1 MQQPQI
7 TIGLTFTEY
16 VNGTMIK
23 LWEVEREITRGIY
36 SCIPLDEEYKCQ
48 FSEEEIL
55 KLIHTKIEKL

>member
-23 LWEVEREITRGIY
+23 FWEVEREIARGIY
-36 SCIPLDEEYKCQ
+36 SCIPLNEEYKCQ

-55 KLIHTKIEKL
+55 KLINLKND